1 MERKLA
7 SIQKIIKLEPIENAD
22 SIEKATILGWSLVVK
37 KGEFNEGDY
46 CVYCEVDS
54 ILPDK
59 PEFEF
64 LKDKK
69 FRIKTIKLRGQISQG
84 IAFPLSILPN
94 KKWNENDDVT
104 KILNIKKYDPQGE
117 LEAKLLKDIE
127 NRKQNKI
134 FKFMK
139 RYSWYRK
146 LFLLHSNKG
155 EFPKFIPKT
164 DEDRIQLFPNICE
177 REKDT
182 IFTFTEKLDGQS
194 GTWFLIKK
202 KTLFGKKYIF
212 GVCSRRIHLSKLDNS
227 SYWTIAKQYDLKN
240 KLEVLIGKYDYVALQ
255 GEIIGE
261 GIQKNK
267 YNIKG
272 YDVYFF
278 NLIYPD
284 KKIISFGQYG
294 GVLSQLGLKRVPFLE
309 YSKLK
314 STIPEMVEYAH
325 GKSIISDIYR
335 EGIVCRNQEKQI
347 SFKVINTDFLL
358 KYGE

>member
-7 SIQKIIKLEPIENAD
+7 TIQKIRSLEPIENAD
-22 SIEKATILGWSLVVK
+22 SIEKATVLGWSLVVK
-37 KGEFNEGDY
+37 KGEFKEGEL
-46 CVYCEVDS
+46 CVYCEIDS

-69 FRIKTIKLRGQISQG
+69 FRIKTIRLRGQTSQG

-94 KKWNENDDVT
+94 KKWKENDDVT
-104 KILNIKKYDPQGE
+104 KILGIIKYDPQGD
-117 LEAKLLKDIE
+117 LETKLLKDIE

-134 FKFMK
+134 TKFMK

-146 LFLLHSNKG
+146 LFLFSKKREG
-155 EFPKFIPKT
+155 FPKFIPKT

-182 IFTFTEKLDGQS
+182 VFTITEKLDGQS
-194 GTWFLIKK
+194 GTWFLVKK

-212 GVCSRRIHLSKLDNS
+212 GVCSRRIHLTKPDNS
-227 SYWTIAKQYDLKN
+227 SYWTIARQYDLKN
-240 KLEVLIGKYDYVALQ
+240 KLERLIGKYDYVALQ

-272 YDVYFF
+272 YAVYFF

-284 KKIISFGQYG
+284 KKIISFKAYDFP
-294 GVLSQLGLKRVPFLE
+294 LAKYAVPFIA

-314 STIPEMVEYAH
+314 PTISEMVEYAK
-325 GKSIISDIYR
+325 GKSTLIDIPR

-347 SFKVINTDFLL
+347 SFKIINTDFLL